1 MKTEA
6 SGTKIPLDDALIEKL
21 LDWRKERNYSADID
35 FVFASWKMQGKQPFW
50 ISREIQHFVKP
61 IAAELGI
68 QLKGFHTLRHC
79 YTTLLRQSGND
90 VNVVQDLLRHAS
102 YKLTMDVYDDA
113 VSSEKREAHS
123 GVILLISNRTQA
135 EDGRMASA

>member
-1 MKTEA
+1 M
-6 SGTKIPLDDALIEKL
+6 
-21 LDWRKERNYSADID
+21 
-35 FVFASWKMQGKQPFW
+35 
-50 ISREIQHFVKP
+50 QHFIKP
-61 IAAELGI
+61 VAAELGV
-68 QLKGFHTLRHC
+68 QLKGFHSLLHS

-90 VNVVQDLLRHAS
+90 ARVIQDLLRHAA

-123 GVILLISNRTQA
+123 GAIRLISNRAQTRTQA